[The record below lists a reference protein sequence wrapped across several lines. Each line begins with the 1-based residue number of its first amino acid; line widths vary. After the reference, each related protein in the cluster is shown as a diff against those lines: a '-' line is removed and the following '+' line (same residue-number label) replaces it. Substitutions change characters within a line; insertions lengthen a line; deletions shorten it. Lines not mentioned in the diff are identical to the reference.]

1 MQGNRPLVIILALL
15 ALAGVVYTLR
25 IAGNPDRVPR
35 SGIPSRVV
43 TVNGH
48 PELHVDGKPFFM
60 HSAAFNYYRMPRD
73 RWEESLLALKQ
84 LGINTIDLCVIWN
97 WHQPAEDSLDFD
109 GKTNARRDLKG
120 LLKLIA
126 DLQFK
131 ASVRP
136 GPFIAGDWKN
146 GGYPDWLL
154 TRPEYLMPLKD
165 ILEGRYPRLSA
176 LQYEFGEEA
185 AAEYLNNST
194 HLRYTRK
201 WYQDVMG
208 VVRPHLAS
216 HGGNVILLQV
226 DDDQGPGGFNYT
238 GPKFWEYLNL
248 LRQYLREASGDS
260 TIPIYF
266 NPGEMRVTAS
276 SSAPPV
282 GERGWAMGQYYQKE
296 GAGFDILRAE
306 DAGTPKYLAEILK
319 TQSGFPPF
327 FSEYQAGWF
336 AGAEDVKAPVSDPT
350 NGLLAS
356 RFLFQN
362 GVKGLNYYP
371 IQDTLYPAGYECPWS
386 NYFYSW
392 ESAIGYEGSLRSSA
406 EASVRNGKLI
416 SGMGPLLAATHY
428 VADIGIA
435 HNIGAYPQEKLTRD
449 DISAVILRT
458 MKATQ
463 YAQLNQVNTELVDFD
478 HQSLQDLRRYR
489 LILVPVVSESSYR
502 DGRVPDYME
511 FSARAQSVLKEYVRQ
526 GGTLVAYPDRPKGR
540 YLDELFVVPSG
551 KPANSAAPAAS
562 LKIEGISAVAPGAIR
577 VFQLPGGVK
586 DLTSHATLDGDPA
599 QVAGYRRK
607 FGSGS
612 AVVLGAEFDHWVPL
626 QSASGTS
633 DNALAAQPGST
644 TEENRSTGQILEAL
658 LKSAGVTRVA
668 WAPELKRG
676 VPVQRPYLSLI
687 VANAFDRS
695 GKEGAYGFLSIA
707 NFDSN
712 PHNLRPAIRDPKT
725 GEETALPAVHIAAR
739 DALMLP
745 LRVGLK
751 EELLGLGNQ
760 RGIVV
765 TDELVYSTAEV
776 TGVRA
781 DNNAL
786 LFELYSKGNASL
798 RLQLS
803 RAPAS
808 HPLIG
813 GEKVDYRYYPAT
825 RHLDIDLP
833 PPKSPDGRQTLSVPY
848 SLITRGGPPQP
859 ASTSSTADAQPT
871 PGSRRVDLRPTI
883 RIPVRDDV
891 AYDLFPAAW
900 SARTGES
907 VEFSFVHPSDC
918 KGKCTA
924 KASAADL
931 QVSEVAAE
939 RSPAFTVRAPYE
951 RTYLRNLEW
960 TLDNAGQSYS
970 GTAQILLLAPGSAVA
985 LERDVDRDGFF
996 DYILENDKLRL
1007 IIFPSAGARS
1017 FAFIRKDTNRS
1028 AFTSVG
1034 GMRDVFRVQVPD
1046 PPGHDRLPAWTR
1058 QGTPGMHN
1066 RQYAGQITQ
1075 ASGAYAEVALSY
1087 TAPDVA
1093 PKGAQISRVVR
1104 LGGNDDFVEVTY
1116 TIAPHDTEARQGYI
1130 NLNSIALGSME
1141 DEAATILRSDGS
1153 GAAPLKRRTKG
1164 SLEGATYV
1172 ELATRD
1178 GTDVFR
1184 ISWIPGSIEKVT
1196 YDRRDYSLLLAL
1208 ESPFWRP
1215 GEKSHSLTVR
1225 YRYGALTRQELRP

>member
-25 IAGNPDRVPR
+25 VAGTPDRIPP

-43 TVNGH
+43 TVNGY

-60 HSAAFNYYRMPRD
+60 HGAAFSYYRLPRD

-84 LGINTIDLCVIWN
+84 QGINTIDLRVVWN

-109 GKTNARRDLKG
+109 GKTNPRRDLKG

-136 GPFIAGDWKN
+136 GPFIADQWKN

-185 AAEYLNNST
+185 AAGYLNNST

-201 WYQDVMG
+201 WYQDVMSI
-208 VVRPHLAS
+208 VRPYLAS
-216 HGGNVILLQV
+216 RGGNVILLQV
-226 DDDQGPGGFNYT
+226 DDDQGTGRFNTT
-238 GPKFWEYLNL
+238 GPKFWEYLDL
-248 LRQYLREASGDS
+248 LRRYLREASGDP

-266 NPGEMRVTAS
+266 NPADMRVTAS
-276 SSAPPV
+276 SATPAV
-282 GERGWAMGQYYQKE
+282 GDPFWAMGQYSQE
-296 GAGFDILRAE
+296 QGRESDVLRAE
-306 DAGTPKYLAEILK
+306 DVGTPKYLAEVLK

-327 FSEYQAGWF
+327 FIEYRAEGF
-336 AGAEDVKAPVSDPT
+336 AGGEDVRARATDPT
-350 NGLLAS
+350 NRLLAS

-362 GVKGLNYYP
+362 GVKGLNYSP
-371 IQDTLYPAGYECPWS
+371 LQDTLFPAGYECPWS

-406 EASVRNGKLI
+406 EASARNGKLI
-416 SGMGPLLAATHY
+416 SGMGPLLAAAHY

-435 HNIGAYPQEKLTRD
+435 HSIGTYPQEKLTRD
-449 DISAVILRT
+449 DVNAVILGT
-458 MKATQ
+458 MRATQ
-463 YAQLNQVNTELVDFD
+463 YAQLNQVNAELVDPE
-478 HQSLQDLRRYR
+478 HQSLQNLRRYR
-489 LILVPVVSESSYR
+489 LILLPVVSESSYR
-502 DGRVPDYME
+502 DGRVPGYME
-511 FSARAQSVLKEYVRQ
+511 FSARAQSVLKEYARQ
-526 GGTLVAYPDRPKGR
+526 GGTLVAYPDRPRGR
-540 YLDELFVVPSG
+540 YLDELFAVPLG
-551 KPANSAAPAAS
+551 KPGNSASSAPSLTIEGVSAAAS
-562 LKIEGISAVAPGAIR
+562 GAIR
-577 VFQLPGGVK
+577 VFQLPGGVQG
-586 DLTSHATLDGDPA
+586 LTSQATLEGDPA

-612 AVVLGAEFDHWVPL
+612 AVVLGAEFDRWVPL
-626 QSASGTS
+626 QSASSTS
-633 DNALAAQPGST
+633 ARLPSQPGLT
-644 TEENRSTGQILEAL
+644 TEQKRSTGQILEAL
-658 LKSAGVTRVA
+658 MKSAGVTRAA
-668 WAPELKRG
+668 WSPELERG
-676 VPVQRPYLSLI
+676 VPVQRPGLSLL
-687 VANAFDRS
+687 VANASDRA
-695 GKEGAYGFLSIA
+695 GKESAYGFLSIT

-712 PHNLRPAIRDPKT
+712 AHTFRPAIRDPKT

-760 RGIVV
+760 RGIVA
-765 TDELVYSTAEV
+765 TDEIIYSTAEV
-776 TGVRA
+776 TGVHPA
-781 DNNAL
+781 DNAL

-808 HPLIG
+808 HPLLG
-813 GEKVDYRYYPAT
+813 GEKVNYRYYPAT
-825 RHLDIDLP
+825 RHVDIDLP
-833 PPKSPDGRQTLSVPY
+833 PPKSPDGRQTLSIPY
-848 SLITRGGPPQP
+848 TLISSAAPPSPDSTGG
-859 ASTSSTADAQPT
+859 TADAQPV
-871 PGSRRVDLRPTI
+871 PGSRKVDLRPTM

-891 AYDLFPAAW
+891 AYGLFPSAW

-907 VEFSFVHPSDC
+907 VQFSFVHPSDC

-924 KASAADL
+924 KVSAADL
-931 QVSEVAAE
+931 LVSEVDAE
-939 RSPAFTVRAPYE
+939 KSPAFTVRAPYE
-951 RTYLRNLEW
+951 RTYLRNVEW
-960 TLDNAGQSYS
+960 TLDNAGQGYS
-970 GTAQILLLAPGSAVA
+970 GTAQVLFLAPGSAVA

-996 DYILENDKLRL
+996 DYILENEKLRL
-1007 IIFPSAGARS
+1007 IIFPSAGTRS
-1017 FAFIRKDTNRS
+1017 FAFIRKDANRS

-1034 GMRDVFRVQVPD
+1034 GMRDVFRVQMPD
-1046 PPGHDRLPAWTR
+1046 PPGHDRLPSWTR
-1058 QGTPGMHN
+1058 QGNPGMHN
-1066 RQYAGQITQ
+1066 RHYTPRITQ
-1075 ASGAYAEVALSY
+1075 ESGGYAEVVFSY

-1104 LGGNDDFVEVTY
+1104 LGGNDDFVEVAY
-1116 TIAPHDTEARQGYI
+1116 TIAPHDTEASQGYI

-1141 DEAATILRSDGS
+1141 DEAATILRTDGS
-1153 GAAPLKRRTKG
+1153 GAAPLKRRTRG
-1164 SLEGATYV
+1164 TVAGATYV
-1172 ELATRD
+1172 ELAARD
-1178 GTDVFR
+1178 GGEVFG
-1184 ISWIPGSIEKVT
+1184 ISWAPGSIEKVT

-1208 ESPFWRP
+1208 ESPLWRP
-1215 GEKSHSLTVR
+1215 GEKSHSLTLR
-1225 YRYGALTRQELRP
+1225 YRYGSR